1 MIIPISLCIYLSSI
15 HGEHSLLPKR
25 ASQWFTIRV
34 ARVTISTRY
43 TCRNVGTTCD
53 TLIPLSNYP
62 RASLDSCQF
71 FNSNGAE
78 TVINFGRIFS
88 SIVETNFPSPSAREI
103 IVDGVARMP
112 CFLAIH
118 IRSQL
123 RNGLGLAR
131 CQRLSLWQTF
141 ARYTCWISVLN
152 PYSLYGIFAL
162 LARDENFISFSP
174 ILFYVNA
181 T

>member
-1 MIIPISLCIYLSSI
+1 MARLSWRALPLAQASEPVIHDSCCTCYDFNPIHMQKC
-15 HGEHSLLPKR
+15 
-25 ASQWFTIRV
+25 WCT
-34 ARVTISTRY
+34 
-43 TCRNVGTTCD
+43 GTTCD